1 MAVQI
6 ECMETVL
13 AARARRRLHGGA
25 IERQVDDAAVRAR
38 GGTLMR
44 YFLRR
49 GLGPLAVAPLAVGTP
64 EPAGAS
70 PGEPAARLPHR
81 EPAGI
86 LAASPPAVRL
96 AAVASRADKEY
107 LAARRRGAD
116 DEANGKGRAA
126 REVGRRA
133 AGMRCCSA
141 ITAA

>member
-1 MAVQI
+1 MGR
-6 ECMETVL
+6 VL
-13 AARARRRLHGGA
+13 AARAGRRLHGGA

-49 GLGPLAVAPLAVGTP
+49 GLGPLAVSSLPVGTP
-64 EPAGAS
+64 EPTGAS
-70 PGEPAARLPHR
+70 PREPATRLPDR
-81 EPAGI
+81 EPAGA
-86 LAASPPAVRL
+86 LAASAAAVRL
-96 AAVASRADKEY
+96 APVAGRADEGH

-116 DEANGKGRAA
+116 DEANGEHGRAA